1 MADEDN
7 TKKIFSKNSINVK
20 NFILRTWENKLLFFV
35 LALIFG
41 LITSIY
47 FEYKKADIYSVQY
60 SVKKIDANENKF
72 LINTYNNLIKDT
84 SDSLRLDT
92 VPFSPEYF
100 FSLFTR
106 IMAEG
111 NVGEKVI
118 KELNNFSIES
128 SQDNRLLVSNELR
141 KITMQAKPLTATEK
155 TLFQDGKLDL
165 FYLLSFKSQDL
176 NYAESVIK
184 LFIKRTNM
192 EGSKFI
198 KDNLSSMHFYIE
210 DQYQMKKESIN
221 APENQETQI
230 RALCKKELITLNII
244 AIARELNYE
253 FNQLTYLIE
262 PPFINS
268 RSIAKEQGANAN
280 ESDLFPTVGSYYD
293 GYKALD
299 QERN

>member
-60 SVKKIDANENKF
+60 SVKKIDASENKF

-92 VPFSPEYF
+92 VPFSPECF

-106 IMAEG
+106 IMAGG

-128 SQDNRLLVSNELR
+128 SQDNRLR
-141 KITMQAKPLTATEK
+141 
-155 TLFQDGKLDL
+155 
-165 FYLLSFKSQDL
+165 FK
-176 NYAESVIK
+176 
-184 LFIKRTNM
+184 
-192 EGSKFI
+192 
-198 KDNLSSMHFYIE
+198 
-210 DQYQMKKESIN
+210 
-221 APENQETQI
+221 
-230 RALCKKELITLNII
+230 
-244 AIARELNYE
+244 
-253 FNQLTYLIE
+253 
-262 PPFINS
+262 
-268 RSIAKEQGANAN
+268 
-280 ESDLFPTVGSYYD
+280 
-293 GYKALD
+293 
-299 QERN
+299 